1 MATIQ
6 SPGIGSGLDIA
17 SLVEKLVAAERA
29 PGDTQLTRRES
40 KATMQISALAT
51 LKGALSGF
59 KAALD
64 PLKTEGAF
72 EPHTVSTSDEAILTA
87 TANGEAATGR
97 YDIEVIALAKAH
109 QLSSPAFSDGADA
122 VVGTG
127 TLTIAQ
133 GSDSFDVVIDSTNNT
148 LEGIRDAI
156 NAAADNTGVQATL
169 INEANGTHLVLTAN
183 KTGADG
189 AIEITRTGGDV
200 GLDKLVY
207 DPGVLTNMTPL
218 QPAQDAHI
226 KLATYDIYAS
236 KNTITDAIDGVTLV
250 LKAETEAN
258 TPISINVAN
267 DTTLLRERVKAFVTG
282 YNTLNTTISSLRSYD
297 AVTQKGGPLL
307 GDALVRGIEEELR
320 SGLIDPVSG
329 LEGGTYTTLASLGI
343 TKQVDGSLKLDEAR
357 FAEVLDT
364 DRAAVARVF
373 GSENGVAAR
382 LFSGIE
388 ARLASGSALET
399 RNKALQADMK
409 RIETDKA
416 ALDARMVVI
425 EERYRKQFT
434 ALDTLLA
441 GMTTTANFLAS
452 SLANLPKPGGND

>member
-40 KATMQISALAT
+40 KATMQISALAS
-51 LKGALSGF
+51 LKSALSTF
-59 KAALD
+59 KNALD
-64 PLKTEGAF
+64 PLKSQGAF
-72 EPHTVSTSDEAILTA
+72 EPHTATTSDDTILTA
-87 TANGEAATGR
+87 TADGEAATGS

-109 QLSSPAFSDGADA
+109 QLSSAAFSDGADA

-127 TLTIAQ
+127 TLTISQ
-133 GSDSFDVVIDSTNNT
+133 GTDSFDVVIDSTNDT

-156 NAAADNTGVQATL
+156 NAASDNTGVQATL
-169 INEANGTHLVLTAN
+169 INETNGTHLVLTAST
-183 KTGADG
+183 TGADG
-189 AIEITRTGGDV
+189 AIEVTRTGGDA
-200 GLDKLVY
+200 GLDQLVY
-207 DPGVLTNMTPL
+207 NPGVLTNMTPL

-226 KLATYDIYAS
+226 RLATYDIYDS
-236 KNTITDAIDGVTLV
+236 KNTITGAIDGVTLV
-250 LKAETEAN
+250 LEAETEAN
-258 TPISINVAN
+258 TPVSINVAN
-267 DTTLLRERVKAFVTG
+267 DTTLLRERIKAFVIG
-282 YNTLNTTISSLRSYD
+282 YNALNTTISSLRSYD
-297 AVTQKGGPLL
+297 ATTQRGGPLL
-307 GDALVRGIEEELR
+307 GDALVRSIEEELR
-320 SGLIDPVSG
+320 SALIDPVSG
-329 LEGGTYTTLASLGI
+329 LEGGTYTTLTSLGI

-357 FAEVLDT
+357 FAEVLDL

-373 GSENGVAAR
+373 GSDDGVAAR

-388 ARLASGSALET
+388 ARLASDSALEA
-399 RNKALQADMK
+399 RNEALLADMK

-425 EERYRKQFT
+425 EERYRRQFT

-441 GMTTTANFLAS
+441 GMTTTASFLAS